1 MTSIQFIIILFLI
14 VMGVL
19 LSCWSY
25 SKHKKSKNK
34 ATIPFKESVDLV
46 GLPIVTFINNGQK
59 LHFLL
64 DTGSDDSFIVPSI
77 LDVLEITEKSSAP
90 TPVITAGGNMESLGY
105 VVLNITYKNHTFTNT
120 FKINPMEEV
129 LKDAFGDKGIVV
141 HGILGSIFFNKYN
154 YILDFKELQATS
166 KYGHKE

>member
-1 MTSIQFIIILFLI
+1 MTSIQIILIIFLI
-14 VMGVL
+14 IMGLL

-25 SKHKKSKNK
+25 SKHKKAKNK

-46 GLPIVTFINNGQK
+46 GLPIVTFTNNGQK

-64 DTGSDDSFIVPSI
+64 DTGSDDSHIIPSVLNKLTI
-77 LDVLEITEKSSAP
+77 LSEEKS
-90 TPVITAGGNMESLGY
+90 TNPVVTAGGNLESAGD
-105 VVLNITYKNHTFTNT
+105 VTLNISYKHHTFLNT
-120 FKINPMEEV
+120 FKVSDMEQVFKE
-129 LKDAFGDKGIVV
+129 AFGSKGIVV

>member
-1 MTSIQFIIILFLI
+1 MNAQIILIIFLI

-25 SKHKKSKNK
+25 SKNKKDNNK
-34 ATIPFKESVDLV
+34 ATIPFKESIDLV
-46 GLPIVTFINNGQK
+46 GLPIVTFTNNGQR

-64 DTGSDDSFIVPSI
+64 DTGSDDSYIVPSI
-77 LDVLEITEKSSAP
+77 LDKLIIVSKQDSNDIIMTASGSTQSAGSIT
-90 TPVITAGGNMESLGY
+90 
-105 VVLNITYKNHTFTNT
+105 LNISYKNHTFMNL
-120 FKINPMEEV
+120 FKISDMEDVFEE
-129 LKDAFGDKGIVV
+129 AFSTRGIVV

-166 KYGHKE
+166 RDGNKG

>member
-1 MTSIQFIIILFLI
+1 
-14 VMGVL
+14 MGLL

-25 SKHKKSKNK
+25 SKHKKNKNK
-34 ATIPFKESVDLV
+34 ATIPFKESVDLI
-46 GLPIVTFINNGQK
+46 GLPIVTFTNNGQK

-64 DTGSDDSFIVPSI
+64 DTGSDDSYIVPSI
-77 LDVLEITEKSSAP
+77 LDKLIIVSKHDSKD
-90 TPVITAGGNMESLGY
+90 VIMTAGGNVASAGAVTLS
-105 VVLNITYKNHTFTNT
+105 ISYKNHTFMNL
-120 FKINPMEEV
+120 FKISDMENIFEE
-129 LKDAFGDKGIVV
+129 AFSTSGIVV

>member
-1 MTSIQFIIILFLI
+1 MTSAQIILIIFLI
-14 VMGVL
+14 IMGLL

-25 SKHKKSKNK
+25 SKHKKGKNK

-46 GLPIVTFINNGQK
+46 GLPIVTFTNNGQK

-64 DTGSDDSFIVPSI
+64 DTGSDDSYIVPSI
-77 LDVLEITEKSSAP
+77 LDKLIIVSKQDSSDP
-90 TPVITAGGNMESLGY
+90 IVTAGGSVQSDGNVTLS
-105 VVLNITYKNHTFTNT
+105 ISYKNHTFINT
-120 FKINPMEEV
+120 FKINHMEDVFEE
-129 LKDAFGDKGIVV
+129 AFSTSGIVV

>member
-64 DTGSDDSFIVPSI
+64 DTGSDDSYIVPSI
-77 LDVLEITEKSSAP
+77 LDVLEINEKGSTT
-90 TPVITAGGNMESLGY
+90 TPIITGGGNIESLGY
-105 VVLNITYKNHTFTNT
+105 VVLNITYKNHTFTNM
-120 FKINPMEEV
+120 FKINPMEEA